1 MGKEPRKVFVC
12 LMGDL
17 LVVRFQ
23 GVFAEAKQQLAEL
36 LPVERQQDVMKDLK
50 EVQSHLIEMSR
61 PIIEAMVEKITAVK
75 VVNTQHQIDAATG
88 EKVFLFTLARSPD
101 FLK

>member
-1 MGKEPRKVFVC
+1 
-12 LMGDL
+12 
-17 LVVRFQ
+17 
-23 GVFAEAKQQLAEL
+23 
-36 LPVERQQDVMKDLK
+36 
-50 EVQSHLIEMSR
+50 MSR